1 MHLPE
6 NIRRLFLAVDAPID
20 ASEFIQLNN
29 NLYSHYKQLKWMRLH
44 NLHLTI
50 YFIGKTNAY
59 DYDEIFNVSKEIISA
74 YPNFIINPENIC
86 LMPSN
91 HPRMIWIKYQT
102 HPVFTEL
109 NHALHHVL
117 KKYKLQST
125 QFYKQPV
132 PHITLARFND
142 FKNEIKLVELKDVLL
157 QPLHIKEVKMWE
169 NISSESS
176 SDYSQS
182 KESIFLLK

>member
-6 NIRRLFLAVDAPID
+6 NIRRLFLAVDAPIE

-29 NLYSHYKQLKWMRLH
+29 NLFSHYKQLKWMRLH

-50 YFIGKTNAY
+50 YFIGNTNAD
-59 DYDEIFNVSKEIISA
+59 DYDKIFNVSKNIISA
-74 YPNFIINPENIC
+74 YSNFTIYPENIC
-86 LMPSN
+86 LMPSH
-91 HPRMIWIKYQT
+91 HPRMIWIKYQI

-109 NHALHHVL
+109 NHALHHAL
-117 KKYKLQST
+117 KKYELQHN
-125 QFYKQPV
+125 QFYQEPV
-132 PHITLARFND
+132 PHITLARYND
-142 FKNEIKLVELKDVLL
+142 LKDEIKLVELKDVLL
-157 QPLHIKEVKMWE
+157 QPLHIKEIKMWKT
-169 NISSESS
+169 ISSETS